1 MTVTFV
7 KNGLDFGDVSA
18 PDMVSARKWAQA
30 EGCVAVLPSSKAA
43 SAARMASRKA
53 DFSRQQEASRP

>member
-7 KNGLDFGDVSA
+7 KNGLHFGNVTA

-43 SAARMASRKA
+43 EAARVASRKA
-53 DFSRQQEASRP
+53 DAARSAEAGRP